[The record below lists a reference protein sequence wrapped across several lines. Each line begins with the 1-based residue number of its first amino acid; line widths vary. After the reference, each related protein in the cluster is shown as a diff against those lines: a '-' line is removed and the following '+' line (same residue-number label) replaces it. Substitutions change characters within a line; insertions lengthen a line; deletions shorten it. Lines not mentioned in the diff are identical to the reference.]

1 MAAPA
6 EKLRKQ
12 GGFPVEAGVPSSAL
26 AAAFP
31 QIGIDTRRVLRAVG
45 DIGLDAFVRS
55 NVFAILSMRV
65 TAYAAIRRTHIDGHE
80 RHAEHWQAH
89 LLKADLRASTA
100 QALPYLW
107 IIALFTPLTLP
118 APLRGLSPFARWL
131 LLLSSFAYVTQAL
144 KRGRDEGEKV
154 EWVSKD
160 NRLAASASK
169 PNQSLPSS
177 KGAFR
182 CAHARSSG

>member
-1 MAAPA
+1 M
-6 EKLRKQ
+6 
-12 GGFPVEAGVPSSAL
+12 PSSAF

-31 QIGIDTRRVLRAVG
+31 QIGIDIRRILRAVG
-45 DIGLDAFVRS
+45 DIGLGAFVRS
-55 NVFAILSMRV
+55 NVLAILSMRV
-65 TAYAAIRRTHIDGHE
+65 TAYAAIRRTHIEGHE

-89 LLKADLRASTA
+89 LLKADLRAVTR
-100 QALPYLW
+100 ALPYLV

-131 LLLSSFAYVTQAL
+131 LLLSSFAYVTQAPM
-144 KRGRDEGEKV
+144 RGRDEDEKV

-177 KGAFR
+177 QGAIR
-182 CAHARSSG
+182 WAHARSSG